1 MSVLAILG
9 LTVCTVAY
17 CGVCYAILSA
27 AFVERFAR
35 RAISATADYPPV
47 SILKPLYGEEP
58 GLLENLATFCVQD
71 YPAPVQIVC
80 GVHDP
85 LDTAVA
91 AVERLRVLH
100 PGVDIT
106 LVADASR
113 HGSNAKVS
121 NLINMLPSARHN
133 LLLLSDSD
141 IAVPPD
147 YLRRVVDALALP
159 GVGAVTCLYTG
170 KPLGGLAAQLS
181 AMGIDYHFLPNVLT
195 GISLGLAKPCFGS
208 TIALDRVVLEQI
220 GGLQSFASV
229 LADDYEIG
237 RAVRAKGLGVTFP
250 AFAVGHT
257 CSDKTIGEWLA
268 HELRWARTIRV
279 VDPAGHAGSIVTH
292 AIPLALLGAI
302 LSGFTLFA
310 TACLVTSVAAR
321 AVLKWRI
328 DQCFGCNG
336 GPLWLLPLRD
346 VLSFGVFLASLVG
359 GSVEWKG
366 ERLRVERSGALWKS

>member
-9 LTVCTVAY
+9 LAISAIAF
-17 CGVCYAILSA
+17 CGACYAILSA
-27 AFVERFAR
+27 AFVKRFAR
-35 RAISATADYPPV
+35 RAISAVADYPPV
-47 SILKPLYGEEP
+47 SILKPLYGDEP

-71 YPAPVQIVC
+71 YPAAIQIVC
-80 GVHDP
+80 GVHHPD
-85 LDTAVA
+85 DMAVVT
-91 AVERLRVLH
+91 VERLRALY
-100 PGVDIT
+100 PGVDIK
-106 LVADASR
+106 LVADARR

-121 NLINMLPSARHN
+121 NLINMLPSARHD
-133 LLLLSDSD
+133 LLVLSDSD
-141 IAVPPD
+141 IAVQPD
-147 YLRRVVDALALP
+147 YLRRVADAHAQP

-170 KPLGGLAAQLS
+170 KLLGGLAAQLS
-181 AMGIDYHFLPNVLT
+181 AMGIDYHFLPNVVT
-195 GISLGLAKPCFGS
+195 GLSLGLAKPCFGS
-208 TIALDRVVLEQI
+208 TIALHRVLLDKI
-220 GGLQSFASV
+220 GGFSSFASV

-237 RAVRAKGLGVTFP
+237 RAVRAKGLRVAIP
-250 AFAVGHT
+250 AVAVGHT
-257 CSDKTIGEWLA
+257 CSDKTMGEWLA

-310 TACLVTSVAAR
+310 MASLVTSVAAR

-336 GPLWLLPLRD
+336 GPLWLLPVRD